1 MRWLLITAGC
11 VVFCVAGVTGCQ
23 TSASSVEPK
32 AVSEGVA
39 RYYKKDFV
47 KGPLPDFIVGV
58 WKEGRPDV
66 NLPAN
71 LCVGGRPCW
80 EFTFEPDGSIPQ
92 MRHSFITV
100 PINVKEGGV
109 LEGFREG
116 AFAIDALGPCGAS
129 YDAAGRELIVE
140 VVIDYF
146 SIEIAADILEGSA
159 DDKIVG
165 TISDDGKVW
174 NAKWWSYGQLEGADE
189 YDPNEVEPVSLTFYK
204 EEKQAE

>member
-1 MRWLLITAGC
+1 
-11 VVFCVAGVTGCQ
+11 
-23 TSASSVEPK
+23 
-32 AVSEGVA
+32 
-39 RYYKKDFV
+39 
-47 KGPLPDFIVGV
+47 
-58 WKEGRPDV
+58 
-66 NLPAN
+66 
-71 LCVGGRPCW
+71 
-80 EFTFEPDGSIPQ
+80 

-129 YDAAGRELIVE
+129 YDAAGRELKVE